1 MSVWL
6 SAKPFWRVVAMAQ
19 AQRHGGAIVRM
30 AVSQAFLAV
39 VAMARAQRNRMRKE
53 KPITVPWKESVAQ
66 WAERAQKVVEWM
78 NERDGL
84 DRLCRRFPERV
95 QQCYDVA
102 GERLPR

>member
-1 MSVWL
+1 MAVSQAFL
-6 SAKPFWRVVAMAQ
+6 ASCGNGPSSAPW
-19 AQRHGGAIVRM
+19 GAIVRM
-30 AVSQAFLAV
+30 AVSQAFLASFGSGPS
-39 VAMARAQRNRMRKE
+39 E
-53 KPITVPWKESVAQ
+53 
-66 WAERAQKVVEWM
+66 AQKVVEWM